1 MINVE
6 FDADEVWALLSTV
19 LKQVDEEAGLADEDH
34 AALRRWRSQQM
45 RQGGDDMK
53 ALVVKLNDDLARLAK
68 QRSRSAIQKHDWV

>member
-1 MINVE
+1 MIKVE

-19 LKQVDEEAGLADEDH
+19 LKQIVEEAGLTDEDR

-45 RQGGDDMK
+45 RQGSDEMK
-53 ALVVKLNDDLARLAK
+53 ALVIKLNDDLARLAK

>member
-1 MINVE
+1 MIKFE

-19 LKQVDEEAGLADEDH
+19 LKQVDEDAGLADEDR

-45 RQGGDDMK
+45 RQGSDDMK
-53 ALVVKLNDDLARLAK
+53 ALVGKLNDDLARLAK